1 MNLSKNEAEI
11 CDFNKFNTSPVLA
24 EQAFCCLELVA
35 QLAKSGLSFQFKGG
49 NSLLI
54 ILDKPKRFSIDVD
67 IATDEN
73 VENIESILQQIVNN
87 YGFFKK
93 WEKRQH
99 KTKPWIPLTSYYL
112 FYESKIEKNSDSS
125 IMLDVQL
132 GRSPYRTEMKKI
144 KCEKLYESDLEVE
157 VPLPS
162 SIIGDK
168 LLTLGPYTLG
178 IPVGKGKEAQRLKHV
193 HDISRLLK
201 TKPSIIEIRKSF
213 IACLNN
219 EKEIQKCS
227 FETEQVIE
235 DTMNL
240 CSSVMRT
247 EKSLDE
253 KTMVVLEEIK
263 KGIKPFSSHLFN
275 PDYDWKKLQNDLSGV
290 ALCLSGIENTKI
302 TDFDFNNALEGMG
315 EGHPLSKEFDTE
327 NSLAVFNWEIVHNWR
342 NGLK

>member
-1 MNLSKNEAEI
+1 MNLSGSKAEVS
-11 CDFNKFNTSPVLA
+11 DYNKFNTSPVLA
-24 EQAFCCLELVA
+24 EQAFCSLELVA
-35 QLAKSGLSFQFKGG
+35 QLVKSGLSFQFKGG

-73 VENIESILQQIVNN
+73 VERIETILQQIVNKDS
-87 YGFFKK
+87 FFKK

-99 KTKPWIPLTSYYL
+99 KTKPWIPLKSYYL
-112 FYESKIEKNSDSS
+112 FYDSKIGNNSDSS

-178 IPVGKGKEAQRLKHV
+178 IPVGKGKGAQRLKHV

-219 EKEIQKCS
+219 EKLIQKCS
-227 FETEQVIE
+227 FDAEQVIE
-235 DTMNL
+235 DTMKL

-247 EKSLDE
+247 ENALDE
-253 KTMVVLEEIK
+253 KTKIVLKEINN
-263 KGIKPFSSHLFN
+263 GIKPFSSHLFN
-275 PDYDWKKLQNDLSGV
+275 PDYGWKELQNDMSSV
-290 ALCLSGIENTKI
+290 ALCLSGIQNKKI
-302 TDFDFNNALEGMG
+302 TDFDFNNVLEGMG
-315 EGHPLSKEFDTE
+315 EGSPLSKEFNTK
-327 NSLAVFNWEIVHNWR
+327 SSMAVLNWEIVHNWR
-342 NGLK
+342 KGLK